1 MSIVTTFTAEPT
13 IFFRREHDQ
22 LCQVV
27 RVTLACQEPLEQAT
41 LEIAGPRFT
50 TTLAPGRFEGGQ
62 HTLDVLVPEV
72 TEETPYQVTLYANG
86 ERHIAHVAVR
96 PERHWELYLIHH
108 SHLDIGYTDPQPTII
123 MNHLDYL
130 DQVLAL
136 CERTASWQTPFKWTV
151 ETTLPLLKWIESRP
165 RRTVARMVE
174 VIQRGQVEVC
184 AGWAS
189 LHSEAF
195 EIDELARTFEA
206 VGTLRNRWHI
216 PVNTV
221 IQTDV
226 PGLTEGYLKCLQRL
240 GIRTLSVA
248 HNYAGRS
255 LPARTGQKP
264 DTRLFSWQTQYG
276 QEGTDEPV
284 LVWYTDT
291 PHGVYMEG
299 GFLGFLDKVEAVEAA
314 LPQRLSQL
322 DSENYP
328 FRSVH
333 LRVQGSFWDN
343 ACPNIRPAQIVHEW
357 NQRWAYPHISI
368 ATQQEFFAAIQAEA
382 GERIPCFT
390 GDWTDWWA
398 DGIGSAA
405 RENGMNRQAHYQ
417 LKTAEELHTLASLQT
432 GDWEDYPA
440 QQAEHAFQQ
449 MALFDEHTWGA
460 ANPWDN
466 TLESNTSGDIQWRLK
481 SGMALDAYYS
491 SRYLLHS
498 GLHRLADPLLAEHD
512 EQNGAGAILC
522 FNPTSFEQTGF
533 VEVWLPAA
541 ADIPEPFRLVDG
553 VTGENVPFSRIW
565 HRFGGIDLQVDLGEG
580 TDQWHEASDVGARP
594 RGKTFGFVASNV
606 PAHGYKS
613 FLLQP
618 EPVAVPSR
626 AEPPADA
633 DVLENGYYRLS
644 FDSQRGTLTSLYD
657 KETGYECINPNAV
670 FAFGELIYD
679 RYTTAPKFNHLSS
692 RITGSAAQFVG
703 GRHRVTLAKRTGRRD
718 TPIFSELEFT
728 LLLEGYH
735 QIIVTVRLYHT
746 QKRIDWTYHLSKV
759 TVPDKEG
766 LYIAFPFAPGL
777 GRPTYEITGSSA
789 SQEGPHVPGSCDYLQ
804 AIQHWLAL
812 SDGAQTV
819 LWSPLQTPLIE
830 LGSIYTPYNPFEQ
843 TTKALE
849 PSTVYSYALN
859 NMWDTNFPYQQGG
872 EITLHYSLT
881 SYAGDFAYERAYQFG
896 ASCANPLRSLWDGRV
911 SDRAGDAL
919 IHLGGE
925 AASHVQLVGL
935 RQAKQGGPTI
945 LLRLQE
951 IAGKAGTLQLELPGV
966 QFSQAWLAD
975 LTGAALQPL
984 QIEGSAITVSI
995 TPGTL
1000 LTIVAETKGA

>member
-13 IFFRREHDQ
+13 IFFRREHGQ
-22 LCQVV
+22 LYQVV
-27 RVTLACQEPLEQAT
+27 RVTLLCQAPLEQAT
-41 LEIAGPRFT
+41 LEVAGPSYRS
-50 TTLAPGRFEGGQ
+50 TLEPGRFEQGQ

-72 TEETPYQVTLYANG
+72 TNETPYQVTLRAKG
-86 ERHIAHVAVR
+86 EQHTAHASVR
-96 PERHWELYLIHH
+96 PERHWELYLVHH

-136 CERTASWQTPFKWTV
+136 CERTSSWETPFKWTV

-174 VIQRGQVEVC
+174 AIQRGQVEVC

-216 PVNTV
+216 PVKTAM
-221 IQTDV
+221 QTDV

-240 GIRTLSVA
+240 DIPTLSVA

-255 LPARTGQKP
+255 LPARTGQTP
-264 DTRLFSWQTQYG
+264 ATRLFYWQTQYG
-276 QEGTDEPV
+276 QTETDKPV

-291 PHGVYMEG
+291 PHGFYMEG
-299 GFLGFLDKVEAVEAA
+299 GSLGFLDKVEAVEKA
-314 LPQRLSQL
+314 LPERLAQL
-322 DSENYP
+322 TSEEYP

-333 LRVQGSFWDN
+333 FRIQGSFWDN
-343 ACPNIRPAQIVHEW
+343 ACPNIRPAQVVHEW

-368 ATQQEFFAAIQAEA
+368 ATQQEFFNAIQDEA
-382 GERIPCFT
+382 GERIPLFT

-417 LKTAEELHTLASLQT
+417 LKAAESMHTLASLHT
-432 GDWEDYPA
+432 GDWEDYPT

-466 TLESNTSGDIQWRLK
+466 TLESNTSGDIQWRIK
-481 SGMALDAYYS
+481 SNMALDAYYN

-498 GLHRLADPLLAEHD
+498 GLHRLADPLLGDHD
-512 EQNGAGAILC
+512 TQNGAGSILC

-541 ADIPEPFRLVDG
+541 AGLPEPFKLVDSA
-553 VTGENVPFSRIW
+553 TGESVPFTRVW
-565 HRFGGIDLQVDLGEG
+565 HHFGGIDLQLDLGKG
-580 TDQWHEASDVGARP
+580 ADQWHEAADAGARP
-594 RGKTFGFVASNV
+594 RGKTFGFVASKV
-606 PAHGYKS
+606 PAHGFKS
-613 FLLQP
+613 YLLQP
-618 EPVAVPSR
+618 HSVAAPSPS
-626 AEPPADA
+626 ATPIDA
-633 DVLENGYYRLS
+633 NVLENAYYRLS
-644 FDSQRGTLTSLYD
+644 FDEQHGTLTSLYD
-657 KETGYECINPNAV
+657 KETGYECINPDAA
-670 FAFGELIYD
+670 FSFGELIYD

-692 RITGSAAQFVG
+692 RVTGPAAQFMG

-718 TPIFSELEFT
+718 TPLFSELDFT
-728 LLLEGYH
+728 LILEGYN
-735 QIIVTVRLYHT
+735 QIIVTIRLYHT
-746 QKRIDWTYHLSKV
+746 QKRVDWTYHLSKIA
-759 TVPDKEG
+759 VPDKEG

-777 GRPTYEITGSSA
+777 GQPTYEITGSST
-789 SQEGPHVPGSCDYLQ
+789 SQQTPHVPGSCDYLQ

-830 LGSIYTPYNPFEQ
+830 IGSIYTPYNPFEQ
-843 TTKALE
+843 TTQTLE

-872 EITLHYSLT
+872 EITLQYSLT
-881 SYAGDFAYERAYQFG
+881 SYGGAFAHERAYQFG
-896 ASCANPLRSLWDGRV
+896 ASCANPLRSLWDVRV
-911 SDRAGDAL
+911 ADKASGTL
-919 IHLGGE
+919 IHLDGE
-925 AASHVQLVGL
+925 AASHVQIVGL

-945 LLRLQE
+945 RLRLQE
-951 IAGKAGTLQLELPGV
+951 IAGKGGALKLVLPGAR
-966 QFSQAWLAD
+966 FSQAWLAD
-975 LTGAALQPL
+975 LTGEPLQPL
-984 QIEGSAITVSI
+984 PIEGGTITVPI

-1000 LTIVAETKGA
+1000 LTIVAEVG